1 MSSPLIL
8 ATLLTAA
15 VLLLSGVAKLREPQA
30 TRDAFSSLRLPGAL
44 ARLGA
49 PAVLP
54 WAELALAA
62 GLLLLPG
69 APAVVVAVIVV
80 LLMLTYAA
88 LIARALGFPEPVDCS
103 CFGTLGAG
111 RVTRL
116 TLTRNILL
124 VMTSGLATLDLARAD
139 GSVVQRLVGADRH
152 TWEWLGMSAI
162 AAVLAAIIF
171 DRGGESETVD
181 QALDGDDEYVRLP
194 IPYGSLEKPD
204 GQMVSLKTMVTT
216 QARLLAFLNESCGP
230 CVRAQTFLAP
240 FAEANPEVGVVGIYR
255 EWANRDAIPQD
266 VDWYIDNEGS
276 LMQAFGVHGTP
287 AAILL
292 GADGLTAGGP
302 VRGEEAIQQFLD
314 DIAAELAEQRAAAVE
329 VS

>member
-69 APAVVVAVIVV
+69 APA
-80 LLMLTYAA
+80 
-88 LIARALGFPEPVDCS
+88 G
-103 CFGTLGAG
+103 
-111 RVTRL
+111 
-116 TLTRNILL
+116 
-124 VMTSGLATLDLARAD
+124 
-139 GSVVQRLVGADRH
+139 
-152 TWEWLGMSAI
+152 WLGMSAI

-171 DRGGESETVD
+171 DRGGDADTVEHEF
-181 QALDGDDEYVRLP
+181 DGDDEYVRLP

-302 VRGEEAIQQFLD
+302 VRGED